1 MPAKSQAQARLMRAA
16 AHGATF
22 AKAKQIR
29 ASMSPGQIKDFET
42 VGHPHKNLG
51 RHLHIKG
58 GGSVATR
65 IRERMK

>member
-29 ASMSPGQIKDFET
+29 ASMSPSQIKDFET

-51 RHLHIKG
+51 KHLHTKG